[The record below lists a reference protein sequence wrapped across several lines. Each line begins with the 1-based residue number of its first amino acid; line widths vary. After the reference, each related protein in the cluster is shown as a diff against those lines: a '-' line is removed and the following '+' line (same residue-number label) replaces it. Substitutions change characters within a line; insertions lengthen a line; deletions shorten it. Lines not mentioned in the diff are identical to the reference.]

1 MPFLL
6 RLPIALWA
14 LVILAGVALIY
25 LPVLGFDYVWDDL
38 ALFVNSPA
46 LRDVSDWSAWWS
58 GVSNPILPGTTYFR
72 PLVLST
78 FVVEFRGDQTDPM
91 LSHAVNLIIY
101 VANVAMVGYIAYGLL
116 PRGDRPMRVF
126 GVVVALAV
134 YGFHPANMEAVAW
147 VSGRFDLMVTFF
159 GLLLLVADW
168 RLTGVLRFSVIG
180 IAYFFAATSKEMA
193 VVIPLAYLC
202 VRSLRQ
208 AAVVLPG
215 ESAVPASRFGFLDKD
230 LLTGLVAIGLAGA
243 GYLVLRI
250 NAMPEILHI
259 DQRLAYELTG
269 WEHLVYVLRA
279 LWFYMRTMVWPFVD
293 VAPQHPLAPSDLVF
307 LDVVKATVAACVA
320 AGLAFLALRGRF
332 FPPVALLLVAI
343 FSLMPVLHI
352 IPLTV
357 GGNIGHERFL
367 AWPLCFFALA
377 VSYAIVLSASRG
389 VQAVKYA
396 LGGVVLWCFLAIS
409 NNAVTLPLWRSEVT
423 LWGWAYKQHPNSG
436 YVQSSFVGALF
447 RSGNLSDAQRIAR
460 EVLATT
466 GRDAPLDVL
475 LYMAQIDLALGRSED
490 GLRRLLSVSS
500 EIDSVAWQGRF
511 IVQGGTEAKVK
522 GVRRH
527 VDVLLSGAY
536 LAVDDPPAA
545 LAYARRAAYQDPA
558 SPNAYLSLARAAYA
572 ADRWAEAEAAFE
584 KGLVGVSSKDKA
596 GPAALRRNFLNDRC
610 STHPQAMKSVCYTW
624 RTEQRNA
631 TERDVAL
638 P

>member
-14 LVILAGVALIY
+14 VAILAGVALVY

-46 LRDVSDWSAWWS
+46 LRDVRDWDAWWR

-78 FVVEFRGDQTDPM
+78 FVIEFRGDQTDPM
-91 LSHAVNLIIY
+91 LSHAVNLMIY
-101 VANVAMVGYIAYGLL
+101 IANVAMVGYIAYGLL
-116 PRGDRPMRVF
+116 PRGDRPMRIF
-126 GVVVALAV
+126 GVLVALAV

-168 RLTGVLRFSVIG
+168 KLTGVLRLGAIG
-180 IAYFFAATSKEMA
+180 VAYFFAATSKEMA
-193 VVIPLAYLC
+193 VVIPLAYVV

-208 AAVVLPG
+208 AAIAMPAG
-215 ESAVPASRFGFLDKD
+215 GAVPESRFAFLDKD
-230 LLTGLVAIGLAGA
+230 LLTGIGAIGLAGV

-269 WEHLVYVLRA
+269 LEHFVYVLRA
-279 LWFYMRTMVWPFVD
+279 LWFYVRTMVWPFVD
-293 VAPQHPLAPSDLVF
+293 VAPQHPLSPSDLVF
-307 LDVVKATVAACVA
+307 LDVVKAAAAACIA

-332 FPPVALLLVAI
+332 FPPVVLLLVAI
-343 FSLMPVLHI
+343 LSLMPVLHI
-352 IPLTV
+352 IPLTI

-377 VSYAIVLSASRG
+377 LSYAIVLSAPRWA
-389 VQAVKYA
+389 QAAKYA
-396 LGGVVLWCFLAIS
+396 LAGVVLWCFLAIS
-409 NNAVTLPLWRSEVT
+409 NNVVTLPLWRSEVT
-423 LWGWAYKQHPNSG
+423 LWGWAYRQHPNSG
-436 YVQSSFVGALF
+436 YVQASFVGALF
-447 RSGNLSDAQRIAR
+447 KSGNLSDAQRIAR
-460 EVLATT
+460 EVLATA

-475 LYMAQIDLALGRSED
+475 LYAAQIDLALGRNED
-490 GLRRLLSVSS
+490 GLQRLLSVSS
-500 EIDSVAWQGRF
+500 EIDSAAWRGRF
-511 IVQGGTEAKVK
+511 MVQGGTEAKVK

-536 LAVDDPPAA
+536 LAVDDAPAA
-545 LAYARRAAYQDPA
+545 LAYARRAAYQEPA
-558 SPNAYLSLARAAYA
+558 SPNAYLNLARAAYA

-584 KGLVGVSSKDKA
+584 KGLIGVSDKDKA
-596 GPAALRRNFLNDRC
+596 GPAALRRNFLNNRC
-610 STHPQAMKSVCYTW
+610 LTHSQVMKSVCYTW
-624 RTEQRNA
+624 RTEQRTV
-631 TERDVAL
+631 TERAVAL